1 VEERVL
7 AGGNVLLRA
16 GPTNNNHLILQ
27 GGDISLNGRLFVT
40 KDASLNGNVSL
51 GGNLLVNGN
60 LSVNQFQS
68 TTKITTTNY
77 QLVVAEDLSLNG
89 RLNVS
94 QDASLNGNVYVKG
107 NVGIGTTAPAYPLHV
122 NGALGI
128 SGSVRLNGSSIYTSI
143 DTNHGISQG
152 TFADGPHLF
161 GYSGGSLGTT
171 QAGSKCALFWNNSQY
186 VGIGTTAPACSL
198 DVAGRARI
206 YATQSTTPML
216 TLGQVGTLNAN
227 TGLWCQ
233 GQLALAGRLYF
244 YYNWSIYAST
254 NLYFLYSADPENGT
268 GGAYVT
274 PAGVWTNSDLKFKHS
289 INDLSIG
296 LKEVLKLRPVTYVLN
311 SFPEKG
317 ENIGFIAQEL
327 QEQVPLVVEFDK
339 ENKGLCVNYVQIIPV
354 LTKAIQEQN
363 VIVETLQS
371 ENEDLKV
378 RLAAMEARLTA
389 MDARLSAAGF

>member
-1 VEERVL
+1 
-7 AGGNVLLRA
+7 
-16 GPTNNNHLILQ
+16 
-27 GGDISLNGRLFVT
+27 
-40 KDASLNGNVSL
+40 
-51 GGNLLVNGN
+51 
-60 LSVNQFQS
+60 VNQFQS

-89 RLNVS
+89 RLNVT

-186 VGIGTTAPACSL
+186 VGIGTTGPLFPL
-198 DVAGRARI
+198 DVSGQI
-206 YATQSTTPML
+206 HGIVTNSGTNMVLQQLTPYGSNL
-216 TLGQVGTLNAN
+216 IQFITYGYDSAYVGTRGQDFVINNN
-227 TGLWCQ
+227 TG
-233 GQLALAGRLYF
+233 GVKLALNGTAWATYSDIRLKTNVKNLTNGLDKIMALRPIE
-244 YYNWSIYAST
+244 YNWKYI
-254 NLYFLYSADPENGT
+254 ENDT
-268 GGAYVT
+268 V
-274 PAGVWTNSDLKFKHS
+274 P
-289 INDLSIG
+289 
-296 LKEVLKLRPVTYVLN
+296 R
-311 SFPEKG
+311 
-317 ENIGFIAQEL
+317 IGFIAQEI
-327 QEQVPLVVEFDK
+327 QD
-339 ENKGLCVNYVQIIPV
+339 IIPEIITSSENEFLQTNALMITITDLIPF

-363 VIVETLQS
+363 VIVQTLQA
-371 ENEDLKV
+371 ENADLKS
-378 RLAAMEARLTA
+378 RLAT